1 MPSSKKARQ
10 AVRQLLEGLENEGG
24 RAPIVDLG
32 SGWGHF
38 IIPLAMKYPDRQF
51 IGYELSFIPWCVSL
65 LIAKCLG
72 LKNLSVYRQDFL
84 KADLSVASIAICYLF
99 PGGMAALAAK
109 LAGEKNAIRYVISHN
124 FALPGYQ
131 AEQTIQLD
139 DFYRSPVYRYRID

>member
-1 MPSSKKARQ
+1 
-10 AVRQLLEGLENEGG
+10 
-24 RAPIVDLG
+24 
-32 SGWGHF
+32 
-38 IIPLAMKYPDRQF
+38 
-51 IGYELSFIPWCVSL
+51 
-65 LIAKCLG
+65 
-72 LKNLSVYRQDFL
+72 VYRQDFL